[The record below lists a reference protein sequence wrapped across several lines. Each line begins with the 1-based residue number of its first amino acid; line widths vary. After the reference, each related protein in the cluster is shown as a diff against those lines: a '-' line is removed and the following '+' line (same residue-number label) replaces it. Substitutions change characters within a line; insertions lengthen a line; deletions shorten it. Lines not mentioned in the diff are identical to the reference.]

1 MDSAVPPQTATLRI
15 VLIGLVSLAIAMG
28 VGRFAF
34 TPLLPLMQEEGL
46 LRVADGGVLASV
58 HFLGYWLGAVC
69 AAKLPGTPRTGLR
82 LSLIAVA
89 LSTLG
94 MGLTE
99 SFAAWLALRAIAGAA
114 SAFILVLIGNFYI
127 KHLAGIGRADLQG
140 WVFSGVGAG
149 MAAAGLGVLAIMS
162 GGVGSAES
170 WRLFGIATLV
180 LAVAVC
186 LRIGS
191 EIPGARV
198 GTRPRGAQRT
208 PLDWNLVVAYGAAG
222 MGYVIPATYLP
233 VMARDSVPD
242 PLVFGWSWPIF
253 GLAAFASTL
262 LAARLQKRFSNRGL
276 WAASQGMMAVGLLLP
291 ALFPHI
297 AAIVA
302 AGVCVGGTFM
312 IVTMAGIREA
322 HRIAPPEDVMRHI
335 AAMTAAFATGQMIG
349 PLFASTLHD
358 LTGSFSA
365 SLLATS
371 AALAATALTLILN
384 PPKMEVVRP

>member
-1 MDSAVPPQTATLRI
+1 VPPQISISRI

-28 VGRFAF
+28 IGRFAF
-34 TPLLPLMQEEGL
+34 TPLLPLMQDDGL

-69 AAKLPGTPRTGLR
+69 AAKLPGAPRTGLR

-114 SAFILVLIGNFYI
+114 SAFILVLIGNFYV

-149 MAAAGLGVLAIMS
+149 MAVAGLGVLAIMAS
-162 GGVGSAES
+162 GVGSAES

-180 LAVAVC
+180 LAIAVC

-198 GTRPRGAQRT
+198 AVRLRGTRRT
-208 PLDWNLVVAYGAAG
+208 PLDWSLVIAYGTAG
-222 MGYVIPATYLP
+222 MGYIIPATYLP
-233 VMARDSVPD
+233 VMARGSVPD

-253 GLAAFASTL
+253 GMAAFVSTL
-262 LAARLQKRFSNRGL
+262 LAARLQRRFSNRGI
-276 WAASQGMMAVGLLLP
+276 WAASQGVMAAGLLLP
-291 ALFPHI
+291 ALHPHI

-302 AGVCVGGTFM
+302 GGIGVGGTFM

-322 HRIAPPEDVMRHI
+322 HRIAPPEDVLRHI

-358 LTGSFSA
+358 LTGGFAA

-371 AALAATALTLILN
+371 AALAATALALSFKS
-384 PPKMEVVRP
+384 PKPEVVRP

>member
-1 MDSAVPPQTATLRI
+1 MPPQTATLRI
-15 VLIGLVSLAIAMG
+15 VLIGLISLAIAMG

-34 TPLLPLMQEEGL
+34 TPLLPLMQDDGL

-58 HFLGYWLGAVC
+58 HFLGYWLGALC

-82 LSLIAVA
+82 LSLVAIA

-94 MGLTE
+94 MGLTG
-99 SFAAWLALRAIAGAA
+99 SFAVWLALRAIAGAA
-114 SAFILVLIGNFYI
+114 SAFILVLVGNFYV
-127 KHLAGIGRADLQG
+127 KHLADLGRADLQG
-140 WVFSGVGAG
+140 WVFSGVGVG
-149 MAAAGLGVLAIMS
+149 MAVAGLGVIALMA
-162 GGVGSAES
+162 GGVGSAAS

-191 EIPGARV
+191 EIPGVRVAARPH
-198 GTRPRGAQRT
+198 GTRRA
-208 PLDWNLVVAYGAAG
+208 PLDWSLVIAYGLAG

-242 PLVFGWSWPIF
+242 PLIFGWSWPVF
-253 GLAAFASTL
+253 GAAAFASTL
-262 LAARLQKRFSNRGL
+262 LAARLQRRCSNRVI
-276 WAASQGMMAVGLLLP
+276 WAVSQGVMAVGLLLP
-291 ALFPHI
+291 VLDPHI

-302 AGVCVGGTFM
+302 AGICVGGSFM
-312 IVTMAGIREA
+312 IVTMAGIREV
-322 HRIAPPEDVMRHI
+322 HRIAPPQDVMRHI

-358 LTGSFSA
+358 LTGGFSA

-371 AALAATALTLILN
+371 AALAATALTLTLN
-384 PPKMEVVRP
+384 PPKTEVVRP

>member
-1 MDSAVPPQTATLRI
+1 MPPQTATLRI

-34 TPLLPLMQEEGL
+34 TPLLPLMQDDGL

-58 HFLGYWLGAVC
+58 HFLGYWLGALG
-69 AAKLPGTPRTGLR
+69 ASKLPGAPRTSLR
-82 LSLIAVA
+82 LSLVAVA
-89 LSTLG
+89 LSTLA

-99 SFAAWLALRAIAGAA
+99 SFAAWLALRAVAGAA
-114 SAFILVLIGNFYI
+114 SAFILVLVGNFYI
-127 KHLAGIGRADLQG
+127 KHLVDIGRADRQG

-149 MAAAGLGVLAIMS
+149 MAVAGLGVLALMA
-162 GGVGSAES
+162 GGVGSAVS

-180 LAVAVC
+180 LALAVC

-191 EIPGARV
+191 EIPGSRV
-198 GTRPRGAQRT
+198 AARPRGARRA
-208 PLDWNLVVAYGAAG
+208 PLDWSLIVAYGAAG

-242 PLVFGWSWPIF
+242 PLVFGWGWPVF
-253 GLAAFASTL
+253 GAAAFASTL
-262 LAARLQKRFSNRGL
+262 LAARLQRRYSNRAI
-276 WAASQGMMAVGLLLP
+276 WAVSQGVMAAGLLLP
-291 ALFPHI
+291 VLDPRI

-302 AGVCVGGTFM
+302 AGICVGGSFM

-349 PLFASTLHD
+349 PLFASTLHG
-358 LTGSFSA
+358 LTGSFAA

-371 AALAATALTLILN
+371 AALAATALALTLN
-384 PPKMEVVRP
+384 SPKTEVVRP